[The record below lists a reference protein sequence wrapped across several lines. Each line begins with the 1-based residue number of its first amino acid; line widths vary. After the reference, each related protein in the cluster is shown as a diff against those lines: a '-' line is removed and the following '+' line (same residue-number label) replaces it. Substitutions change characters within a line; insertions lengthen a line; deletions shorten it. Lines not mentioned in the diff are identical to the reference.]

1 MGLET
6 ERLLLR
12 QWRKDDY
19 SFFAQMNADP
29 KVMEYYPNIMS
40 KSESDDF
47 ASKIES
53 LIMERGWG
61 LWAVELKKKSP
72 FIGYIGLHIPS
83 VELPFNPCVEIGWRL
98 SKEFWGNGYA
108 PEGATKVLT
117 FAFDDLGLSEI
128 VSFTTHNNKNSQR
141 VMQKI
146 NMVDT
151 KQNFIHPAVPDG
163 CNLKEHV
170 LYKITK
176 EQWENAM

>member
-1 MGLET
+1 
-6 ERLLLR
+6 
-12 QWRKDDY
+12 
-19 SFFAQMNADP
+19 MNADP
-29 KVMEYYPNIMS
+29 DVMEYYPSIMS

-72 FIGYIGLHIPS
+72 FIGYIGLHVPS
-83 VELPFNPCVEIGWRL
+83 TELPFNPCVEIGWRL

-108 PEGATKVLT
+108 PEGATKVLAY
-117 FAFDDLGLSEI
+117 AFGNLGLKEV

-151 KQNFIHPAVPDG
+151 KMNFMHPAVPDG

-176 EQWENAM
+176 GQWENAM